1 MPETIEDLRKQMADT
16 FEGLKA
22 AVEQKEDEI
31 EEYGE
36 ALAETEQKV
45 ERIHDEMDELDR
57 KIQRMDSVPGGGDR
71 STDEPSEEHKAFLSW
86 ARKGMDGVEPEEQK
100 TLRLADDTQSGVLA
114 SEEMA
119 EGIIEDLVEVSP
131 VREFATVRTIGSR
144 ALEKWRKTQHTAAQ
158 WVGETESRPDTQDPA
173 YGKLR
178 VPAHELFAK
187 SQVSNQMLEDSDFD
201 LESDLREDWMEQFR
215 QAEGAAFID
224 GNGTNKPQGIL
235 QTTSASGG
243 TDAIEEISGGGSS
256 ALDQDDPFELKFAL
270 KEGYL
275 QNSRYFLNS
284 TTLKAI
290 RELKDN
296 DNQYLF
302 APLAADEEPTL
313 AGLPYTLMEDLPNP
327 GSSNNKA
334 IICGDMA
341 RGYIV
346 ADRLNMTV
354 QRDPYT
360 KADDG
365 AVVFRAR
372 RRVGGHVHNPE
383 ALKVLTIG

>member
-1 MPETIEDLRKQMADT
+1 MPDTMEELRKQMASS
-16 FEGLKA
+16 FEELKA
-22 AVEQKEDEI
+22 AIEQR
-31 EEYGE
+31 EEEQEKYGE
-36 ALAETEQKV
+36 ELASTEQKV
-45 ERIHDEMDELDR
+45 DRIHEELDELDK
-57 KIQRMDSVPGGGDR
+57 KIQRMDAIPDGGTR
-71 STDEPSEEHKAFLSW
+71 STDEPSEEHKAFLNW

-100 TLRLADDTQSGVLA
+100 VLQLSDDQQAGVLA

-119 EGIIEDLVEVSP
+119 EGIIEDLLDMSP

-158 WVGETESRPDTQDPA
+158 WVGETESRPDTQDPK

-201 LESDLREDWMEQFR
+201 LEDDLRSDWMDQFR
-215 QAEGAAFID
+215 QAEGTAFVD
-224 GNGTNKPQGIL
+224 GNGVGKPQGIL
-235 QTTSASGG
+235 QTTSGSGG
-243 TDAIEEISGGGSS
+243 TDTIEEISGGGSG
-256 ALDQDDPFELKFAL
+256 ALDQDDPFALKFAL
-270 KEGYL
+270 KTGYL
-275 QNSRYFLNS
+275 QNGRFFMNS
-284 TTLKAI
+284 TTLQSI
-290 RELKDN
+290 RELKDSN
-296 DNQYLF
+296 NQYLF

-313 AGLPYTLMEDLPNP
+313 AGLPYTLLEDLPDP
-327 GSSNNKA
+327 DSSNNKA
-334 IICGDMA
+334 LVCGDMA

-346 ADRLNMTV
+346 ADRLQMTV
-354 QRDPYT
+354 QRDPYS